1 MNAQENGYM
10 MLVIVDDHEEDINQL
25 NLISKNQSTAPSLL
39 IGIEV
44 DIPAIMISKVD
55 GESLIQNITKARTEL
70 NKVLKAVIRFPEI
83 TRTERVKYEYWFS
96 PMD

>member
-1 MNAQENGYM
+1 M

>member
-1 MNAQENGYM
+1 M

-25 NLISKNQSTAPSLL
+25 NLISKNQSV
-39 IGIEV
+39 EV

>member
-25 NLISKNQSTAPSLL
+25 NLISKNQSV
-39 IGIEV
+39 EV